1 MKFTPSPGELA
12 LVSQIMAKVDPYKIG
27 ILTCDAA
34 LKVFHGSKLS
44 PSVLGEIWNI
54 SAEGNN
60 GWISREGLAIAV
72 RLVGWAQKGEKITQ
86 ALVDR
91 RECVCNHAIC
101 ISFLKVLP
109 CKLEA
114 GPLPTIEGIQVSFSH
129 QNTGILPLTTFTA
142 PPTILLPELT
152 SQDKARYMGIFQGC
166 KPRNGLLT
174 CTYHRFF

>member
-109 CKLEA
+109 CNLKLDLFLQSKAFRCLFHTRTQEYCNS
-114 GPLPTIEGIQVSFSH
+114 PR
-129 QNTGILPLTTFTA
+129 
-142 PPTILLPELT
+142 LL
-152 SQDKARYMGIFQGC
+152 
-166 KPRNGLLT
+166 
-174 CTYHRFF
+174 HRLQYCCQC